1 MKRTTLIVL
10 AGVLAAPAA
19 HAQAARRADSL
30 AIAAASRAFSAAYVA
45 NDSMAL
51 GAVYVDTAVAYPV
64 SRAVVGRDAIRHYFV
79 WPEGYTQLA
88 HSMTSEKLTIEG
100 GLAVDVGMWHS
111 TGQRAGQEASSAS
124 GRYLVVWI
132 RTAAGGWKILYD
144 MWHPPPRNP

>member
-1 MKRTTLIVL
+1 MRRATLIVL

-19 HAQAARRADSL
+19 HGQSSHLADST

-51 GAVYVDTAVAYPV
+51 GAVYVDTAVAYPL
-64 SRAVVGRDAIRHYFV
+64 SRAVAGRAAIRHYFV

-88 HSMTSEKLTIEG
+88 HSMTSERLTIEG
-100 GLAVDVGMWHS
+100 DLAVDVGMWHS
-111 TGQRAGQEASSAS
+111 TGRRAGQEPSSAS
-124 GRYLVVWI
+124 GRYLVVWV
-132 RTAAGGWKILYD
+132 RTAAGDWKILYD